1 MQIFLLRHGIAEET
15 SSRGDPER
23 QLTADGRQKVKD
35 VIKAAARAGV
45 SPDLCLSSPY
55 RRAME
60 TANIAAEVFKYKGP
74 LLETSVLTP
83 DSDVRSVWEEI
94 RVHRD
99 AGSLLLVGHDPLFSS
114 LAGYLLG
121 VPELNVD
128 FKKGALLAIEIPSFG
143 AQPRG
148 ILRWMLTARLAA

>member
-1 MQIFLLRHGIAEET
+1 MQIFLLRHGIAEDT
-15 SSRGDPER
+15 AAGGDPER
-23 QLTADGRQKVKD
+23 QLTAEGRQKVKE
-35 VIKAAARAGV
+35 VIKTAARAGV

-55 RRAME
+55 RRAIE
-60 TANIAAEVFKYKGP
+60 TARIAAEVLKYKGP

-83 DSDVRSVWEEI
+83 SSDVRSVWEEI

-99 AGSLLLVGHDPLFSS
+99 AASLLLVGHDPLFSR

-128 FKKGALLAIEIPSFG
+128 FKKGALLAIDIPSFG

-148 ILRWMLTARLAA
+148 ILRWMLTARLAT